1 MYFILSCHIL
11 VYCIV
16 LYYDV
21 LCIVLCYFMLYCVM
35 FGDSVVV
42 LIYFFVLLC
51 GSVLCYAVLCYVMLC
66 FGRSGFYDEVTT
78 LITGKVLVLFLHDK
92 ILETIHNIYSSIIN
106 SFRQQNTTKIQPSIY
121 K

>member
-1 MYFILSCHIL
+1 MESHQNHENFQITYTNTPTNPTEKKIRWLLSDGV
-11 VYCIV
+11 VYWV
-16 LYYDV
+16 QNKTTPTEHDP
-21 LCIVLCYFMLYCVM
+21 FW
-35 FGDSVVV
+35 F
-42 LIYFFVLLC
+42 
-51 GSVLCYAVLCYVMLC
+51 C

-92 ILETIHNIYSSIIN
+92 ILETIHNIYCSIIN